1 VHPDAAELSSLANT
15 LNDMLERAAA
25 IAKRYEGTERED
37 VAFRLRES
45 ERSLRQAIRNVNT
58 AAKSLG

>member
-1 VHPDAAELSSLANT
+1 VHPDAAERT
-15 LNDMLERAAA
+15 TA

-45 ERSLRQAIRNVNT
+45 ERALRQAIRNVN
-58 AAKSLG
+58 ASAKSLA